1 MIQTLPVTIGLD
13 RQFMITLDGLRKL
26 RNLSDY
32 PGDPV
37 SEAMANEA
45 IAHAQ
50 RLLSEVES
58 WLAINLSDAELTH

>member
-1 MIQTLPVTIGLD
+1 MTMIQTLPATIGLD

-32 PGDPV
+32 SGDPV

-45 IAHAQ
+45 VAHAQ

-58 WLAINLSDAELTH
+58 RIATHFR